1 MQKKVYSKIEIW
13 LLASRPKTLFAAF
26 VPVVVGASLAYADG
40 KISLYLSTMALI
52 CSILIQIGTNFSNDL
67 QDFLKGADNKN
78 RIGPLRVLNSGLVS
92 EATMKNAI
100 KIVFGFAFILG
111 LIIVFNSGILIL
123 IIGIFSILAGLAYT
137 SGPYPIAYNG
147 LGDFA
152 SFIFFGVVGTIG
164 TYYLNTGEISALS
177 FIASIPVGALVTN
190 ILVVNNYRDIEQDK
204 VSGKNTLAVKL
215 GKTFTRFEYIILL
228 TASFLVPLLI
238 YMNYSYSLSIFLPYL
253 TMPLAYKL
261 IIMMFKYAGKD
272 LNKTLELTAKFS
284 ALFGLLFALGFIL

>member
-1 MQKKVYSKIEIW
+1 MQKKAYSKIEIW

-123 IIGIFSILAGLAYT
+123 IIGILSILAGLAYT

-238 YMNYSYSLSIFLPYL
+238 YMNYSYSLWIFLPYL